1 MSSSRK
7 PALLATVVALGLIAA
22 VYYEQAARRR
32 SSTTRSGDTDTAA
45 AAAAAA
51 DKQRSAMEVDEPPLS
66 LAPAPAG
73 SKALVVCRR
82 GSEEASAAQQW
93 ASRSRS
99 DGATVSVCPPGHLES
114 HARANTGA
122 YDMIVVEEAGEGAV
136 LGQARDAGG
145 GGGVVKLLKAGGN
158 VNVAASSQGGE
169 ADAAALKR
177 ALTFAG
183 FLNVAANPEDPRVLI
198 GERAAWETGA
208 SAPVRLS
215 FAASKNGSRNGPNG
229 NGSAAVATGAAANE
243 TWKLALDDDEEGA
256 GGGEDDDLIDE
267 DALLESSAPVKR
279 ASETAGDGCATK
291 RRACKDCSCGRAE
304 MEMSGGSI
312 AAGPL
317 PVVSV
322 GDVDDAL
329 TSACGN
335 CSKGDAFRCGGCPF
349 LGKPAF
355 EKGQEKTIML
365 LDLDSQQDE

>member
-7 PALLATVVALGLIAA
+7 PALLATVVALGLITAA
-22 VYYEQAARRR
+22 VCYNKQAARRR
-32 SSTTRSGDTDTAA
+32 SSTGDADTAA

-51 DKQRSAMEVDEPPLS
+51 ADEQRSVMEVEEPPLS

-82 GSEEASAAQQW
+82 GSEEASSAQQW

-114 HARANTGA
+114 HARANAGA
-122 YDMIVVEEAGEGAV
+122 YDTIVVEEAGEGAV
-136 LGQARDAGG
+136 LGQARG
-145 GGGVVKLLKAGGN
+145 LKAGGK

-169 ADAAALKR
+169 AAAAALKR

-183 FLNVAANPEDPRVLI
+183 FLKVAANPEDSCVLS

-215 FAASKNGSRNGPNG
+215 FGASKNGSRNGTNG
-229 NGSAAVATGAAANE
+229 NGSAAAAAAAPSK
-243 TWKLALDDDEEGA
+243 TWKLAMDDGEEGA
-256 GGGEDDDLIDE
+256 GGEEDDDLIDE

-304 MEMSGGSI
+304 MEMNGGGSNNNGG

-322 GDVDDAL
+322 GDDVDDAL

-335 CSKGDAFRCGGCPF
+335 CSK
-349 LGKPAF
+349 
-355 EKGQEKTIML
+355 
-365 LDLDSQQDE
+365 

>member
-1 MSSSRK
+1 
-7 PALLATVVALGLIAA
+7 
-22 VYYEQAARRR
+22 
-32 SSTTRSGDTDTAA
+32 
-45 AAAAAA
+45 
-51 DKQRSAMEVDEPPLS
+51 MEVDEPPLS
-66 LAPAPAG
+66 FAPAPAG

-82 GSEEASAAQQW
+82 DSEEASSAQQW

-99 DGATVSVCPPGHLES
+99 DGTSVSVCPPGHLES
-114 HARANTGA
+114 HARANAGA
-122 YDMIVVEEAGEGAV
+122 YDTIVVEEAGEGAV
-136 LGQARDAGG
+136 LGQ
-145 GGGVVKLLKAGGN
+145 VVKLLKAGGN
-158 VNVAASSQGGE
+158 INVAASSQGGE
-169 ADAAALKR
+169 AAAAALKR

-183 FLNVAANPEDPRVLI
+183 FLNVAANPEDPRVLS

-215 FAASKNGSRNGPNG
+215 FGASKNDSRNGTNG
-229 NGSAAVATGAAANE
+229 NGPAAAATAAAANK
-243 TWKLALDDDEEGA
+243 TWKLALDDDEDGA

-304 MEMSGGSI
+304 MEMSGGVSNTNGG

-365 LDLDSQQDE
+365 LDLDSQQDD